1 MTRLVLATR
10 NEGKV
15 REITSLLRGLPLE
28 ILTLRDFPGVPELA
42 EEGDTFAANAA
53 AKALAV
59 ARATGLMALAD
70 DSGLEVDHLEGAPGV
85 RSSRFAGEK
94 AGDAENNHKL
104 LRMLAGVPR
113 ERRTARFR
121 CVVAIA
127 LPDGSVSLAE
137 GSCEGIITEEP
148 RGGMGFGYDPLFL
161 VPGLGLTFA
170 ELDPGIK
177 NEISHRGRAMR
188 RAREALARLLGQQP
202 GGVGSG
208 SGE

>member
-10 NEGKV
+10 NEGKA

-28 ILTLRDFPGVPELA
+28 ILTLRDFPEVPELA

-113 ERRTARFR
+113 DRRTARFR

-127 LPDGSVSLAE
+127 LPDGRVSLAE

-148 RGGMGFGYDPLFL
+148 RGAMGFGYDPLFL

-202 GGVGSG
+202 GGVESG

>member
-15 REITSLLRGLPLE
+15 REITSLLRDLPLE

-127 LPDGSVSLAE
+127 LPDGRVSLAE

-148 RGGMGFGYDPLFL
+148 RGATGFGYDPLFL

-170 ELDPGIK
+170 ELDPGVK
-177 NEISHRGRAMR
+177 NEVSHRGRALR
-188 RAREALARLLGQQP
+188 RAREVLARFLDRHP
-202 GGVGSG
+202 GGTGSG